1 MHSKVLDTRWNA
13 TVPQDPEYQGEGAV
27 TSGSDNM
34 ADRVY
39 AHLKAA
45 IFALRL
51 LPGERFSENERNN
64 FV

>member
-1 MHSKVLDTRWNA
+1 M
-13 TVPQDPEYQGEGAV
+13 PQDPEYQGDGAE

-51 LPGERFSENERNN
+51 FPGERFSENEIAKRMQ
-64 FV
+64 VV